1 MAARLASQRRAL
13 VGKQDGSNRD
23 TGSQTQRPPMAQHL
37 LLPHPSG
44 APCCSLSGGKE
55 EGSRLVSKH
64 RFQGAKC
71 NQQEERSST
80 VVNSIAYTVSPKL

>member
-1 MAARLASQRRAL
+1 MAARLASQRRAP

-23 TGSQTQRPPMAQHL
+23 MGSQTQRPPMGHL
-37 LLPHPSG
+37 PLPHPSG
-44 APCCSLSGGKE
+44 APCCSSSGGKE